1 MPKGMSLPVGDIV
14 ETVRF
19 GLKSDGEGDYLG
31 GELRFNLYVWEFNLY
46 LCG

>member
-1 MPKGMSLPVGDIV
+1 MPEGMSLPVGDIV

-19 GLKSDGEGDYLG
+19 CLKSNGEGDYLG
-31 GELRFNLYVWEFNLY
+31 GELRVNLY

>member
-19 GLKSDGEGDYLG
+19 CLKSDGDYLG

>member
-19 GLKSDGEGDYLG
+19 CLKSDGEGGLFG
-31 GELRFNLYVWEFNLY
+31 WGIAV
-46 LCG
+46 